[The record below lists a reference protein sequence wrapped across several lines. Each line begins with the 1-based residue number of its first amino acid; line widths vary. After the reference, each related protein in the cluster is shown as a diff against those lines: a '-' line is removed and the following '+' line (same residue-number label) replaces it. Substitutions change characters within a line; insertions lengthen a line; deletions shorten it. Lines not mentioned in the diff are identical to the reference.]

1 MGMANPGEHQVC
13 SSRCKAPVPAD
24 LKLVG
29 LCVSHFTLNIERTC
43 SEMHRQIVLDLIT
56 AERQTEVANY
66 IGECA
71 LLIARLATNLCLS
84 DDLKRRILTTF
95 LALMNLRE
103 TLEHATSR
111 LTPHLRSPESSV
123 TPAPAVGA
131 NYVKPRQCGTPFLSA
146 GAAPENTHDQ
156 Y

>member
-1 MGMANPGEHQVC
+1 MANLGEHQVC
-13 SSRCKAPVPAD
+13 SSRCKAPVPAE

-29 LCVSHFTLNIERTC
+29 LCVSHFTSNIERTC
-43 SEMHRQIVLDLIT
+43 SEMHRQIALDLIT

-84 DDLKRRILTTF
+84 DDLKRRILSTF
-95 LALMNLRE
+95 LSLMNLRE

-111 LTPHLRSPESSV
+111 LTPHLRGPESSV
-123 TPAPAVGA
+123 TPAPAVAA
-131 NYVKPRQCGTPFLSA
+131 NYVKSQQCRPTFLSA
-146 GAAPENTHDQ
+146 GAVRGNP
-156 Y
+156 